1 MKRIILLIVLFFAAI
16 AISPMLIGEKGYMLI
31 AFGNVTIESTVVT
44 ATLMLVTLFIVLL
57 IATKV
62 LRGGLN
68 LSLGAWNKFAFASQ
82 RRALRNLKKG
92 IAAYILGDNQQAEHL
107 LVKSAEP
114 SHFEQIAYLLA
125 ASAADKQG
133 LTTNTKHYLAQ
144 LSDNLDNLKDVGL
157 ESVLVTIQLLISNEE
172 FAQARQLIDSHH
184 KHIGHDDRLLA
195 QEITLSLIE
204 NRFSYVVEQLVAAR
218 KSKIITNDTVEKWE
232 SAAFYGVFNE
242 QIQQHDSET
251 LNAYW
256 NSLGRKIKQRE
267 QVVFAY
273 CQVLAEHQI
282 TQPLSKI
289 LLPVIKKDANEKLL
303 KQMRSLPL
311 TSSDE
316 LIQATQKHLHHDQQN
331 AKWLSCLA
339 HLAASSQQWSMAEKA
354 FNSLVHLEGEQYD
367 RVDLIAFAH
376 VLEKQNE
383 LTKAI
388 EVLNKLVT
396 EIH

>member
-1 MKRIILLIVLFFAAI
+1 MKRIILLIILFFAAI
-16 AISPMLIGEKGYMLI
+16 AISPMLIGEKGYILI
-31 AFGNVTIESTVVT
+31 ALGNLTIESTVVT
-44 ATLMLVTLFIVLL
+44 ATLMLVTLFIILL
-57 IATKV
+57 IIIRV
-62 LRGGLN
+62 IRGGFN

-92 IAAYILGDNQQAEHL
+92 IAAYILGDHQQAEHL

-125 ASAADKQG
+125 ASAANKQG

-144 LSDNLDNLKDVGL
+144 LAHNQENLKDVGL
-157 ESVLVTIQLLISNEE
+157 ESVLVTIQLLIDNEE
-172 FAQARQLIDSHH
+172 YGQARQLIDNHH

-204 NRFSYVVEQLVAAR
+204 NRFSYVVEQLIAAR
-218 KSKIITNDTVEKWE
+218 KSKTITNDTIEQWE
-232 SAAFYGVFNE
+232 ATAFFGVFNE
-242 QIQQHDSET
+242 QIQQQNSEA
-251 LNAYW
+251 LNTYW
-256 NSLGRKIKQRE
+256 NNLGRKIKQRE

-273 CQVLAEHQI
+273 CRVLAENQI

-289 LLPVIKKDANEKLL
+289 LLPVIKKGANEKLL
-303 KQMRSLPL
+303 KQMRRLPL

-316 LIQATQKHLHHDQQN
+316 LIQAVQKHLHHDKHN
-331 AKWLSCLA
+331 AQWLSCLA
-339 HLAASSQQWSMAEKA
+339 HLAANSQQWSMAEKA
-354 FNSLVHLEGEQYD
+354 FNSLVHLAGEQYD
-367 RVDLIAFAH
+367 RVDLITFAH

-388 EVLNKLVT
+388 EVLNKLVV
-396 EIH
+396 EHH